1 MLVGS
6 KNVNKPLEKK
16 MKPRVSVTHRGVE
29 IARGERLNYQTES
42 SRIAI
47 RQDDKQTIVIDPE
60 GGNYHI
66 TEVED

>member
-1 MLVGS
+1 
-6 KNVNKPLEKK
+6 